1 MKIIDEI
8 KNSSRLKWLF
18 IVFIFII
25 LSLVSSLFFQKE
37 QMKKQMD
44 IKIQFVEE
52 KNQLRDELDDLIDE
66 HDNLLEEYSGLGDQL
81 QVQDSIIKQQISD
94 IRGLLRKEND
104 LKLAREKIDRLKEIA
119 KRYIANIDS
128 LLVLN
133 QKLTKQK
140 DSVIRVNKD
149 INWKNYKLNKQ
160 NIELEKKVFEGSILE
175 ISDLNVKT
183 FRYRKSGRLVET
195 SSAKKTQILQVC
207 FLVLQNT
214 IAKKE
219 IKNYY
224 LQIIDP
230 NSNVISSNDN
240 IKYGI
245 DSTTF
250 LFTKK
255 DSLFYDNS
263 EQSICL
269 DWQRINVLQEGIYK
283 VHLYVDERL
292 SAKTAF
298 RLKQ

>member
-1 MKIIDEI
+1 M
-8 KNSSRLKWLF
+8 
-18 IVFIFII
+18 
-25 LSLVSSLFFQKE
+25 SLVYFFQKE
-37 QMKKQMD
+37 QMQKQMD

-94 IRGLLRKEND
+94 IRGLLRNEND

-119 KRYIANIDS
+119 KRYIADIDS

-160 NIELEKKVFEGSILE
+160 NIELEKKVSEGSILE
-175 ISDLNVKT
+175 ISDLNVTT

-195 SSAKKTQILQVC
+195 SSAKKTQIIQVC

-230 NSNVISSNDN
+230 NSNVISSDS

-245 DSTTF
+245 DSITF

-269 DWQRINVLQEGIYK
+269 DWQRINILQEGIYK

-298 RLKQ
+298 RLK

>member
-18 IVFIFII
+18 IIFVFII

-37 QMKKQMD
+37 QMQKQMD

-119 KRYIANIDS
+119 KRYIADIDS

-160 NIELEKKVFEGSILE
+160 NIELEKKVSEGSILE
-175 ISDLNVKT
+175 ISDLNVTT

-195 SSAKKTQILQVC
+195 SSAKKTQIIQVC

-230 NSNVISSNDN
+230 NSTVISSDS
-240 IKYGI
+240 IKHGI

-269 DWQRINVLQEGIYK
+269 DWQRINILKEGIYK

-298 RLKQ
+298 RLK

>member
-18 IVFIFII
+18 IIFVFII

-37 QMKKQMD
+37 QMQKQMD

-119 KRYIANIDS
+119 KRYIADIDS

-160 NIELEKKVFEGSILE
+160 NIELEKKVSEGSILE
-175 ISDLNVKT
+175 ISDLNVTT

-195 SSAKKTQILQVC
+195 SSAKKTQIIQVC

-224 LQIIDP
+224 LQIINP
-230 NSNVISSNDN
+230 NGNVISSNDS
-240 IKYGI
+240 IKFDI
-245 DSTTF
+245 DSTF

-269 DWQRINVLQEGIYK
+269 DWQRINILQEGIYK

-298 RLKQ
+298 RLK

>member
-18 IVFIFII
+18 IIFVFIII
-25 LSLVSSLFFQKE
+25 SLVSSLFFQKE
-37 QMKKQMD
+37 QMQKQMD

-119 KRYIANIDS
+119 KRYIADIDS

-160 NIELEKKVFEGSILE
+160 NIELEKKVSEGSILE
-175 ISDLNVKT
+175 ISDLNVTT

-195 SSAKKTQILQVC
+195 SSAKKTQIIQVC

-224 LQIIDP
+224 LQLIAP
-230 NSNVISSNDN
+230 NSNIISANDS
-240 IKYGI
+240 IKYAI
-245 DSTTF
+245 ESTTF

-269 DWQRINVLQEGIYK
+269 DWQRINILQEGIYK

-298 RLKQ
+298 RLK

>member
-1 MKIIDEI
+1 MVVYNIY
-8 KNSSRLKWLF
+8 F
-18 IVFIFII
+18 
-25 LSLVSSLFFQKE
+25 LSFFLVSSLFFQKE
-37 QMKKQMD
+37 QMQKQMD

-119 KRYIANIDS
+119 KRYIADIDS

-160 NIELEKKVFEGSILE
+160 NIELEKKVSEGSILE
-175 ISDLNVKT
+175 ISDLNVTT

-195 SSAKKTQILQVC
+195 SSAKKTQIIQVC

-230 NSNVISSNDN
+230 NSNVISSNDS

-269 DWQRINVLQEGIYK
+269 DWQRINILQEGIYK

-298 RLKQ
+298 RLK

>member
-18 IVFIFII
+18 IVFVFII
-25 LSLVSSLFFQKE
+25 FSLVSSLFFQKE
-37 QMKKQMD
+37 QMQKQMD

-119 KRYIANIDS
+119 KRYIADIDS
-128 LLVLN
+128 LLVIN

-160 NIELEKKVFEGSILE
+160 NIELEKKVSEGSILE
-175 ISDLNVKT
+175 ISDLNVTT
-183 FRYRKSGRLVET
+183 FRYRKSGRLLET
-195 SSAKKTQILQVC
+195 SSAKKTQIIQVC

-230 NSNVISSNDN
+230 NSNVISSNDS
-240 IKYGI
+240 IKYGV

-255 DSLFYDNS
+255 DSLFYDNT

-269 DWQRINVLQEGIYK
+269 DWQRINILQEGIYK

-298 RLKQ
+298 RLK

>member
-8 KNSSRLKWLF
+8 KNSSKLKWLF
-18 IVFIFII
+18 IVFVFII
-25 LSLVSSLFFQKE
+25 LFLVSSLFFQKE
-37 QMKKQMD
+37 QMQKQMD

-66 HDNLLEEYSGLGDQL
+66 HDNLLEEYSGLGNQL

-119 KRYIANIDS
+119 KRYIADVDS

-133 QKLTKQK
+133 QKLTNQK
-140 DSVIRVNKD
+140 DSVIRVNRD

-160 NIELEKKVFEGSILE
+160 NIELEKKVSEGSILE
-175 ISDLNVKT
+175 VSDLYVTT

-195 SSAKKTQILQVC
+195 SSAKKTQIIQVC

-219 IKNYY
+219 VKNYY

-230 NSNVISSNDN
+230 NSNVISSNDS

-269 DWQRINVLQEGIYK
+269 DWQRINILKEGIYK
-283 VHLYVDERL
+283 VHLYIDDRL

-298 RLKQ
+298 RLK

>member
-18 IVFIFII
+18 VVFAFII
-25 LSLVSSLFFQKE
+25 FLLVLSLFFQKE
-37 QMKKQMD
+37 QMQKQMD

-119 KRYIANIDS
+119 KRYIADIDS

-160 NIELEKKVFEGSILE
+160 NIELEKKVSEGSILE
-175 ISDLNVKT
+175 ISDLNVTT

-195 SSAKKTQILQVC
+195 SSAKKTQIIQVC

-230 NSNVISSNDN
+230 NSNVISSNDT
-240 IKYGI
+240 IKYGV

-269 DWQRINVLQEGIYK
+269 DWQRINILQEGIYK

-298 RLKQ
+298 RLK

>member
-18 IVFIFII
+18 IIFVFIII
-25 LSLVSSLFFQKE
+25 SLVSSLFFQKE
-37 QMKKQMD
+37 QMQKQMD

-119 KRYIANIDS
+119 KRYIADIDS

-160 NIELEKKVFEGSILE
+160 NIELEKKVSEGSILE
-175 ISDLNVKT
+175 ISDLNVTT

-195 SSAKKTQILQVC
+195 SSAKKTQIIQVC

-230 NSNVISSNDN
+230 NSDVISPDS

-269 DWQRINVLQEGIYK
+269 DWQRINILQEGIYK

-298 RLKQ
+298 RLK

>member
-18 IVFIFII
+18 IIFVFII

-37 QMKKQMD
+37 QMQKQMD

-119 KRYIANIDS
+119 KRYIADIDS

-160 NIELEKKVFEGSILE
+160 NIELEKKVSEGSILE
-175 ISDLNVKT
+175 ISDLNVTT

-195 SSAKKTQILQVC
+195 SSAKKTQIIQVC

-230 NSNVISSNDN
+230 NSNVISSDS

-245 DSTTF
+245 DSTTL

-269 DWQRINVLQEGIYK
+269 DWQRINILQEGIYK

-298 RLKQ
+298 RLK

>member
-1 MKIIDEI
+1 MKVIDEI

-119 KRYIANIDS
+119 KRYVANIDS
-128 LLVLN
+128 LLALN

-298 RLKQ
+298 RLK

>member
-18 IVFIFII
+18 IIFVFII

-37 QMKKQMD
+37 QMQKQMD

-119 KRYIANIDS
+119 KRYIADIDS

-160 NIELEKKVFEGSILE
+160 NIELEKVSEGSILE
-175 ISDLNVKT
+175 ISDLNVTT

-195 SSAKKTQILQVC
+195 SSAKKTQIIQVC

-214 IAKKE
+214 IAKKKLKT
-219 IKNYY
+219 I
-224 LQIIDP
+224 
-230 NSNVISSNDN
+230 
-240 IKYGI
+240 
-245 DSTTF
+245 
-250 LFTKK
+250 
-255 DSLFYDNS
+255 
-263 EQSICL
+263 
-269 DWQRINVLQEGIYK
+269 IYK
-283 VHLYVDERL
+283 
-292 SAKTAF
+292 
-298 RLKQ
+298 

>member
-1 MKIIDEI
+1 MKIVGEI
-8 KNSSRLKWLF
+8 KNSRRLKWLF
-18 IVFIFII
+18 IVFVFII

-37 QMKKQMD
+37 QMQKQMD

-119 KRYIANIDS
+119 KRYIADIDS

-160 NIELEKKVFEGSILE
+160 NIELEKKVSEGSILE
-175 ISDLNVKT
+175 ISDLNVTT

-195 SSAKKTQILQVC
+195 SSAKKAQIIQVC

-230 NSNVISSNDN
+230 NSNVISSNDS

-255 DSLFYDNS
+255 DTLFYDNS
-263 EQSICL
+263 EQSVCL
-269 DWQRINVLQEGIYK
+269 DWQRINILQEGIYK
-283 VHLYVDERL
+283 IHLYVDERL

-298 RLKQ
+298 RLN

>member
-18 IVFIFII
+18 IVFAFII
-25 LSLVSSLFFQKE
+25 FLLVLSLFFQKE
-37 QMKKQMD
+37 QMQKQMD

-119 KRYIANIDS
+119 KRYVADIDS
-128 LLVLN
+128 LLVIN

-160 NIELEKKVFEGSILE
+160 NIELEKKVSEGSILE
-175 ISDLNVKT
+175 ISDLNVTT
-183 FRYRKSGRLVET
+183 FRYRKSGRLLET
-195 SSAKKTQILQVC
+195 SSAKKTQIIQVC

-230 NSNVISSNDN
+230 NSNVISSNDS
-240 IKYGI
+240 IKYGV

-255 DSLFYDNS
+255 DSLFYDNT

-269 DWQRINVLQEGIYK
+269 DWQRINILQEGIYK

-292 SAKTAF
+292 SVKTAF
-298 RLKQ
+298 RLK

>member
-1 MKIIDEI
+1 MKIIDDI

-18 IVFIFII
+18 IVFVFII

-37 QMKKQMD
+37 QMQKQMD

-104 LKLAREKIDRLKEIA
+104 LKLAREKIDRLKEIS
-119 KRYIANIDS
+119 KRYIADIDS

-140 DSVIRVNKD
+140 DSVIKVNKN

-160 NIELEKKVFEGSILE
+160 NIELEKKVSEGSILE
-175 ISDLNVKT
+175 ISDLNITT

-195 SSAKKTQILQVC
+195 SSAKKTQIIQVC

-230 NSNVISSNDN
+230 NSNVISPNDN

-269 DWQRINVLQEGIYK
+269 DWQRINILQEGIYK

-298 RLKQ
+298 RLK

>member
-18 IVFIFII
+18 IAFLLII

-37 QMKKQMD
+37 QMQKQMD

-81 QVQDSIIKQQISD
+81 QVQDSIIKQQISE

-104 LKLAREKIDRLKEIA
+104 LKIAREKIDRLKEIA
-119 KRYIANIDS
+119 KRYIADIDS

-175 ISDLNVKT
+175 ISDLNVTT

-195 SSAKKTQILQVC
+195 SSAKKTQIIQVC

-230 NSNVISSNDN
+230 NSNVISSDS
-240 IKYGI
+240 IKYVI

-269 DWQRINVLQEGIYK
+269 DWQRINILQEGIYK

-298 RLKQ
+298 RLK

>member
-18 IVFIFII
+18 IVFVFII

-37 QMKKQMD
+37 QMQKQME

-119 KRYIANIDS
+119 KRYIADIDS

-133 QKLTKQK
+133 HKLTKQK

-160 NIELEKKVFEGSILE
+160 NIELEKKVSEGSILE
-175 ISDLNVKT
+175 ISDLNVT
-183 FRYRKSGRLVET
+183 TLRYRKSGRLVET
-195 SSAKKTQILQVC
+195 SSAKKTQIIQVC

-230 NSNVISSNDN
+230 NSNVISSNDR
-240 IKYGI
+240 IKHGI

-269 DWQRINVLQEGIYK
+269 DWQRINILQEGIYK
-283 VHLYVDERL
+283 VHLFIDERL

-298 RLKQ
+298 RLK

>member
-8 KNSSRLKWLF
+8 KNSNRLKWLF

-25 LSLVSSLFFQKE
+25 ISLVSSLFFQKE
-37 QMKKQMD
+37 QMQKQMD

-66 HDNLLEEYSGLGDQL
+66 HDNLLEEYSGLGNQL

-119 KRYIANIDS
+119 KRYIADVDS

-133 QKLTKQK
+133 QKLTNQK
-140 DSVIRVNKD
+140 DSVIRVNRD

-160 NIELEKKVFEGSILE
+160 NIELEKKVSEGSILE
-175 ISDLNVKT
+175 VSDLYVTT

-195 SSAKKTQILQVC
+195 SSAKKTQIIQVC

-219 IKNYY
+219 VKNYY

-230 NSNVISSNDN
+230 NSNVISSNDS

-269 DWQRINVLQEGIYK
+269 DWQRINILKEGIYK
-283 VHLYVDERL
+283 VHLYIDDRL

-298 RLKQ
+298 RLK

>member
-18 IVFIFII
+18 IVFVFII
-25 LSLVSSLFFQKE
+25 LFLVSSLFFQKE
-37 QMKKQMD
+37 QMQKQMD

-81 QVQDSIIKQQISD
+81 QVQDSIIKQQISN

-119 KRYIANIDS
+119 KRYIADIDS

-160 NIELEKKVFEGSILE
+160 NIELEKKVSEGSILE
-175 ISDLNVKT
+175 ISDVNVTT

-195 SSAKKTQILQVC
+195 SSAKKTQIIQVC

-230 NSNVISSNDN
+230 NSNVISSNDS
-240 IKYGI
+240 IKYAI
-245 DSTTF
+245 DSTAL

-269 DWQRINVLQEGIYK
+269 DWQRINILQDGIYK
-283 VHLYVDERL
+283 IHLYVDQRL

-298 RLKQ
+298 RLK

>member
-8 KNSSRLKWLF
+8 KNSNRLKWLF

-37 QMKKQMD
+37 QMQKQMD

-66 HDNLLEEYSGLGDQL
+66 HDNLLEEYSGLGNQL

-119 KRYIANIDS
+119 KRYIADIDS

-133 QKLTKQK
+133 QKLTNQK
-140 DSVIRVNKD
+140 DSVIRVNRD
-149 INWKNYKLNKQ
+149 INWKNYKLSKQ
-160 NIELEKKVFEGSILE
+160 NIELEKKVSEGSILE
-175 ISDLNVKT
+175 VSDLNVTT

-195 SSAKKTQILQVC
+195 SSAKKTQIIQVC

-224 LQIIDP
+224 LQIIGP
-230 NSNVISSNDN
+230 NSNVISSNDS

-269 DWQRINVLQEGIYK
+269 DWQRINILKEGIYK
-283 VHLYVDERL
+283 VHLYIDDRL

-298 RLKQ
+298 RLK

>member
-8 KNSSRLKWLF
+8 KNSIRLKWLF
-18 IVFIFII
+18 IVFVLII

-37 QMKKQMD
+37 QMQKQMD

-119 KRYIANIDS
+119 KRYIADIDS

-160 NIELEKKVFEGSILE
+160 NIELEKKVSEGSILE
-175 ISDLNVKT
+175 ISDLNVTT

-195 SSAKKTQILQVC
+195 SSAKKTQIIQVC

-230 NSNVISSNDN
+230 NSTVISSDS
-240 IKYGI
+240 IKYVI

-269 DWQRINVLQEGIYK
+269 DWQRINILKEGIYK

-298 RLKQ
+298 RLK

>member
-8 KNSSRLKWLF
+8 KNSNRLKWLF

-25 LSLVSSLFFQKE
+25 ISLVSSLFFQKE
-37 QMKKQMD
+37 QMQKQMD

-66 HDNLLEEYSGLGDQL
+66 HDNLLEEYSGLGNQL

-119 KRYIANIDS
+119 KRYIADVDS

-133 QKLTKQK
+133 QKLTNQK
-140 DSVIRVNKD
+140 DSVIRVNRD

-160 NIELEKKVFEGSILE
+160 NIELEKKVSEGSILE
-175 ISDLNVKT
+175 VSDLYVTT

-195 SSAKKTQILQVC
+195 SSAKKTQIIQVC

-230 NSNVISSNDN
+230 NSNVISSNDS

-269 DWQRINVLQEGIYK
+269 DWQRINILKEGIYK
-283 VHLYVDERL
+283 VHLYIDDRL

-298 RLKQ
+298 RLK

>member
-18 IVFIFII
+18 IVFVFII

-37 QMKKQMD
+37 QMQKQMD

-81 QVQDSIIKQQISD
+81 QVQDSIIKRQISD

-104 LKLAREKIDRLKEIA
+104 LKLARKKIDRLKDIA
-119 KRYIANIDS
+119 KRYIADIDS

-160 NIELEKKVFEGSILE
+160 NIELEKKV
-175 ISDLNVKT
+175 
-183 FRYRKSGRLVET
+183 
-195 SSAKKTQILQVC
+195 
-207 FLVLQNT
+207 
-214 IAKKE
+214 
-219 IKNYY
+219 
-224 LQIIDP
+224 
-230 NSNVISSNDN
+230 
-240 IKYGI
+240 
-245 DSTTF
+245 
-250 LFTKK
+250 
-255 DSLFYDNS
+255 
-263 EQSICL
+263 
-269 DWQRINVLQEGIYK
+269 
-283 VHLYVDERL
+283 
-292 SAKTAF
+292 
-298 RLKQ
+298 

>member
-18 IVFIFII
+18 IIFVFIII
-25 LSLVSSLFFQKE
+25 SLVSSLFFQKE
-37 QMKKQMD
+37 QMQKQMD

-119 KRYIANIDS
+119 KRYVADIDS

-160 NIELEKKVFEGSILE
+160 NIELEKKVSEGSILE
-175 ISDLNVKT
+175 ISDLNVIT

-195 SSAKKTQILQVC
+195 SSAKKTQIIQVC

-230 NSNVISSNDN
+230 NGNVISSNDS
-240 IKYGI
+240 IKYGMI
-245 DSTTF
+245 DSSTF
-250 LFTKK
+250 IFTKK
-255 DSLFYDNS
+255 DSLFYDNN

-269 DWQRINVLQEGIYK
+269 DWQRINILHEGIYK

-298 RLKQ
+298 RLK

>member
-18 IVFIFII
+18 IVFVFII
-25 LSLVSSLFFQKE
+25 LFLVSSLFFQKE
-37 QMKKQMD
+37 QMQKQMD

-119 KRYIANIDS
+119 KRYIADIDS

-160 NIELEKKVFEGSILE
+160 NIELEKKVSEGSILE
-175 ISDLNVKT
+175 ISDVNVTT

-195 SSAKKTQILQVC
+195 SSAKKTQIIQVC

-230 NSNVISSNDN
+230 NSNVISSNDS
-240 IKYGI
+240 IKYAI
-245 DSTTF
+245 DSTAL

-269 DWQRINVLQEGIYK
+269 DWQRINILQDGIYK
-283 VHLYVDERL
+283 IHLYVDQRL

-298 RLKQ
+298 RLK

>member
-18 IVFIFII
+18 IVFVFII
-25 LSLVSSLFFQKE
+25 FSLVSSLFFQKE
-37 QMKKQMD
+37 QMQKQMD

-119 KRYIANIDS
+119 KRYVADIDS
-128 LLVLN
+128 LLVIN

-160 NIELEKKVFEGSILE
+160 NIELEKKVSEGSILE
-175 ISDLNVKT
+175 ISDLNVTT

-195 SSAKKTQILQVC
+195 SSAKKTQIVQVC

-230 NSNVISSNDN
+230 NSNVISSNDT
-240 IKYGI
+240 IKYGV
-245 DSTTF
+245 DSTTL

-255 DSLFYDNS
+255 DSLFYDNT

-269 DWQRINVLQEGIYK
+269 DWQRINILQEGIYK

-298 RLKQ
+298 RLK

>member
-8 KNSSRLKWLF
+8 KNSRRLKWLF
-18 IVFIFII
+18 IVFVFII

-37 QMKKQMD
+37 QMQKQMD

-81 QVQDSIIKQQISD
+81 QVQDSIIKRQISD

-119 KRYIANIDS
+119 KRYIADIDS

-160 NIELEKKVFEGSILE
+160 NIELEKKVSEGSILE
-175 ISDLNVKT
+175 ISDLNVTT

-195 SSAKKTQILQVC
+195 SSAKKTQIIQVC

-230 NSNVISSNDN
+230 NSNVISSNDS
-240 IKYGI
+240 IKYGT

-255 DSLFYDNS
+255 DSLFYDNN

-269 DWQRINVLQEGIYK
+269 DWQRINILQEGIYK

-298 RLKQ
+298 RLK

>member
-18 IVFIFII
+18 IIFVFIII
-25 LSLVSSLFFQKE
+25 SLVSSLFFQKE
-37 QMKKQMD
+37 QMQKQMD

-119 KRYIANIDS
+119 KRYIADIDS
-128 LLVLN
+128 LLFLN

-160 NIELEKKVFEGSILE
+160 NIELEKKVSEGSILE
-175 ISDLNVKT
+175 ISDLNVTT

-195 SSAKKTQILQVC
+195 SSAKKTQIIQVC

-224 LQIIDP
+224 LQLIDP
-230 NSNVISSNDN
+230 NSNIISSNDS
-240 IKYGI
+240 IKYGV

-250 LFTKK
+250 LFTKN
-255 DSLFYDNS
+255 DSLLYDNS

-269 DWQRINVLQEGIYK
+269 DWQRINILQEGIYK

-298 RLKQ
+298 RLK

>member
-8 KNSSRLKWLF
+8 KNSNRLKWLF

-37 QMKKQMD
+37 QMQKQMD

-66 HDNLLEEYSGLGDQL
+66 HDNLLEEYSGLGNQL

-119 KRYIANIDS
+119 KRYIADIDS

-133 QKLTKQK
+133 QKLTNQK
-140 DSVIRVNKD
+140 DSVIRVNRD
-149 INWKNYKLNKQ
+149 INWKNYKLSKQ
-160 NIELEKKVFEGSILE
+160 NIELEKKVSEGSILE
-175 ISDLNVKT
+175 VSDLNVTT

-195 SSAKKTQILQVC
+195 SSAKKTQIIQVC

-230 NSNVISSNDN
+230 NSNVISSNDS

-269 DWQRINVLQEGIYK
+269 DWQRINILKEGIYK
-283 VHLYVDERL
+283 VHLYIDDRL

-298 RLKQ
+298 RLK

>member
-18 IVFIFII
+18 IVFAFII
-25 LSLVSSLFFQKE
+25 FLLVLSLFFQKE
-37 QMKKQMD
+37 QMQKQMD

-119 KRYIANIDS
+119 KRYIADIDS

-160 NIELEKKVFEGSILE
+160 NIELEKKVSEGSILE
-175 ISDLNVKT
+175 ISDLNVTT

-195 SSAKKTQILQVC
+195 SSAKKTQIIQVC

-230 NSNVISSNDN
+230 NSNVISSNDT
-240 IKYGI
+240 IKYGV

-269 DWQRINVLQEGIYK
+269 DWQRINILQEGIYK

-298 RLKQ
+298 RLK